1 MIASLP
7 MYDRPETR
15 AANDML
21 WKAIRAELGHG
32 PASLDRTAAPWIQW
46 RSPDLLLSQTC
57 GHPYRA
63 RLREAV
69 ALVAAPDYGLR
80 GCPAGHYRSV
90 FVARADDAR
99 PAPEAFAEARFAY
112 NEPLSHSGWVAPQAW
127 AAQRGFVFA
136 NTLRTGAHIRSARA
150 VASGRAD
157 IASLDLLSWEMMRR
171 HDGFAAGLREAG
183 MTPPVPAPPYVTSA
197 RRDPNPI
204 AEALSRA
211 IGRLDPEAGA
221 ALSLRGLVRLSD
233 ADYAALPTPPPG
245 CPGSRRADGG
255 ATSAAGS

>member
-15 AANDML
+15 SANDML

-63 RLREAV
+63 RLRAAV

-90 FVARADDAR
+90 FVARAGDAR

-171 HDGFAAGLREAG
+171 HDGFAAALREAG

-197 RRDPNPI
+197 RRDPGPI

-211 IGRLDPEAGA
+211 IGRLDPEAAA

-233 ADYAALPTPPPG
+233 ADYAALPPPPPG
-245 CPGSRRADGG
+245 CLGSRRADGG